1 MPKIIADV
9 DIFHAVMKVVSER
22 GYAGATTR
30 EMAQTANVSE
40 VTLFRRYGS
49 KLELVKQAISAIVE
63 ESGFSEA
70 VYHSGDLDSDLL
82 RVVEAYKRS
91 ALRHGVFL
99 SALLSDISRH
109 PELSTSLAGPLEVF
123 RSVAELIAC
132 YQSDGKLI
140 EEEPYHAVAA
150 LFGPMIFGNLMAS
163 AIPGDFYPPLDLQKH
178 LAAFLSGR
186 KV

>member
-1 MPKIIADV
+1 MPKIIADAV
-9 DIFHAVMKVVSER
+9 IFHSVMKVVSER

-49 KLELVKQAISAIVE
+49 KLELVKQAISFIVE
-63 ESGFSEA
+63 ESGFAEA
-70 VYHSGDLDSDLL
+70 VYHSGDLDADLL
-82 RVVEAYKRS
+82 RVVEAYRRS

-109 PELSTSLAGPLEVF
+109 PELSTSLAGPLDVF
-123 RSVAELIAC
+123 RSVAELIGR
-132 YQSDGKLI
+132 YQREGKLKK
-140 EEEPYHAVAA
+140 EEPFHAVAA

-178 LAAFLSGR
+178 LVAFLGGR
-186 KV
+186 RI